1 MPNKNKLSIYLIKEN
16 LINIED
22 IFDKPNEL
30 CSYWIHYLTNQKFII
45 KHRTFMNPRG

>member
-30 CSYWIHYLTNQKFII
+30 AILDTLPDESKDTYGQ
-45 KHRTFMNPRG
+45 